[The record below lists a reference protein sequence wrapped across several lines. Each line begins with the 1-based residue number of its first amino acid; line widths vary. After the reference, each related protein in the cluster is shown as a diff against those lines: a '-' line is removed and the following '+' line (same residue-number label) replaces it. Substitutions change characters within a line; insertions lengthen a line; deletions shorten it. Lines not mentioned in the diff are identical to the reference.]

1 MSDLKTIFLT
11 LALLPAPLLAMP
23 DSTPDGPT
31 DLVPLFASCVG
42 RYSAQME
49 DAWNA
54 YDPANPSEA
63 HRATF
68 ETLLDAVRPGSP
80 LTGPQILQLRL
91 EAKFAQAHL
100 LSIARFHTDPAK
112 QRRARAQASQAL
124 RPCAALLL

>member
-1 MSDLKTIFLT
+1 MSGLKTFFLT
-11 LALLPAPLLAMP
+11 LALLPAPLLAMQDTP
-23 DSTPDGPT
+23 PDGSQ

-54 YDPANPSEA
+54 YDPANPSEG

-68 ETLLDAVRPGSP
+68 ETLLDTVRPGSP
-80 LTGPQILQLRL
+80 LSGPQILQLRL

-100 LSIARFHTDPAK
+100 LSIARFHTDPRQ
-112 QRRARAQASQAL
+112 QRRARAQAALAL
-124 RPCAALLL
+124 RPCQALLL